1 MIDTVSIWL
10 SVNIGINDK
19 YDKFK
24 IKTLSQ
30 KGAPVAELLV
40 FKTIYPDCHYQHNG
54 QRICPANAVKFQIIK
69 FVSNYF

>member
-30 KGAPVAELLV
+30 KSAPVAELLV
-40 FKTIYPDCHYQHNG
+40 FKTIYPDCHYLQMG
-54 QRICPANAVKFQIIK
+54 QRILTGQCSKFQIIK
-69 FVSNYF
+69 IMSNYF